1 MTTAAPCDLLTWDSE
16 FFGRKIGSV
25 RGTRL
30 NAAQMTE
37 VMRWAE
43 EVNVD
48 CLYLLADP
56 TDPETIRL
64 AERNQFY
71 FQSVRMVLERS
82 LQTLDDILLP
92 PAEGITLRSGTPNDL
107 PHLRPIARSAY
118 HLTRFF
124 TDPCFPRERSAE
136 LYDIWLTKNLHHE
149 MADEVVVAEV
159 DGRPVGYTSCQLA
172 KGTDS
177 REGVIQLVGV
187 DETMRGGR
195 IGQRVLVQACA
206 WLRDHGMTTV
216 SVTTQGHNVPAV
228 RFYER
233 LGFMTRHV
241 QFWYHKWFQGC
252 EADEGQP

>member
-1 MTTAAPCDLLTWDSE
+1 MTTLAPCDLLTWDSE

-64 AERNQFY
+64 AERNRFY

-195 IGQRVLVQACA
+195 IGQRVLAQACA

>member
-1 MTTAAPCDLLTWDSE
+1 
-16 FFGRKIGSV
+16 
-25 RGTRL
+25 
-30 NAAQMTE
+30 MTE

-92 PAEGITLRSGTPNDL
+92 PADGITLRSGTPSDL

-172 KGTDS
+172 KGADS

>member
-92 PAEGITLRSGTPNDL
+92 PAEGITLRSGTPSDL

-172 KGTDS
+172 KGADS

>member
-1 MTTAAPCDLLTWDSE
+1 MTTPAPCDLLTWDSE

-92 PAEGITLRSGTPNDL
+92 PAEGITLRSGTPSDL

-172 KGTDS
+172 KGADS

-195 IGQRVLVQACA
+195 IGQRVLAQACA

>member
-1 MTTAAPCDLLTWDSE
+1 MTTSAPCDLLTWDSE

-92 PAEGITLRSGTPNDL
+92 PAEGITLRSGTPSDL
-107 PHLRPIARSAY
+107 PHLRPSARSAY

-172 KGTDS
+172 KGADS